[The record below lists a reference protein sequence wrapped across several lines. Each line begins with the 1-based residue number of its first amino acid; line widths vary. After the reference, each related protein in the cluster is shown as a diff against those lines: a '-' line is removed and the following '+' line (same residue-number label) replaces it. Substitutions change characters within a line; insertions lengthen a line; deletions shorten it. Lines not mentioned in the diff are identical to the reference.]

1 MRLFF
6 GVNIIPR
13 LTELVWRSIEQ
24 SPILDSP
31 WRWIPR
37 GNYHITLKFLG
48 ETDDMIMPDLKGAA
62 ERAVSEI
69 DSPFRIRL
77 DDFGAF
83 PSLSRPRVVF
93 YSVREGKEKL
103 SILAQALNREMASF
117 GFKAERRRY
126 HAHLTLA
133 RIKKKP
139 RPALIEK
146 LKNIPPL
153 PEEASQMV
161 DSVVLFRSH
170 LSRSGA
176 LYEKVCDFAL

>member
-24 SPILDSP
+24 SPVLDSP

-37 GNYHITLKFLG
+37 SNYHITLKFLG
-48 ETDDMIMPDLKGAA
+48 ETDDKILSDLKEAS

-69 DSPFRIRL
+69 DSPFRIRF

-93 YSVREGKEKL
+93 YSVREGKDRL
-103 SILAQALNREMASF
+103 SILAQVLNREMANF

-133 RIKKKP
+133 RVKKKLKP
-139 RPALIEK
+139 ELIEK

-153 PEEASQMV
+153 PEEANQMV

-176 LYEKVCDFAL
+176 LYEKVCDFTL